1 MSDKRNDNN
10 KQNPIDKV
18 FRDGLRDR
26 PFEFDEKY
34 WEQAQSTLS
43 QFDQLKKSGK
53 SSNRGFFWLLG
64 GAFVVIGFLA
74 WLLLKPDNQPIASNT
89 SNNLQQE
96 NRTTENNTAENNT
109 AENVIAEKAEL
120 PQQQQTPA
128 KSSQNDEKIE
138 NKSQVTDNQLDKFE
152 NKQQIA
158 SKQAKNEGS
167 NGKKD
172 NQNSL
177 SNTGSKNNNK
187 VTDNTDKTIAADN
200 TTSVG
205 ELKQIDAKPEDNM
218 ESNKNAV
225 QANEN
230 QSGEQN
236 LANTNETAKA
246 DQINNTNEI
255 ADADNRGNSITNEI
269 TAEEK
274 TIRSLD
280 SNQTAALEK
289 TKTDSTQ
296 NNVLQSNNTLPKK
309 SSNIELTWYGAL
321 SFGADFT
328 STSLSST
335 NPSLT
340 DWVNY
345 RTAGET
351 LTPTLGLSLEGGLN
365 LKQFTVSTGINMY
378 NYASDVQYSFLS
390 VNIDSVIEYVYD
402 TAMIT
407 IIDSFY
413 VISIDTN
420 EQVFNGRNKIS
431 YIEIPILLGYQF
443 KAGNWRLG
451 LSTGPSIGLLN
462 SAVITYPNYDL
473 TTSETKP
480 VTYFK
485 NSYFNWIA
493 KPSVTYMFTDNI
505 GFGINGMFRWNLGSI
520 AEDADIQQ
528 QNSGYGIQVGLR
540 VEF

>member
-18 FRDGLRDR
+18 FRDGLHDR

-34 WEQAQSTLS
+34 WEQAQGTLS

-53 SSNRGFFWLLG
+53 GGNRGLFWMLG
-64 GAFVVIGFLA
+64 GALVVIGFLA
-74 WLLLKPDNQPIASNT
+74 WFLLKPETQPIAST
-89 SNNLQQE
+89 SSNNQQQKNISSE
-96 NRTTENNTAENNT
+96 NKTTEK
-109 AENVIAEKAEL
+109 VIAEKAEL
-120 PQQQQTPA
+120 PQQQETPVI
-128 KSSQNDEKIE
+128 SSQNDEKIV
-138 NKSQVTDNQLDKFE
+138 NILQVVDNQSNKIE
-152 NKQQIA
+152 NNQQIGD
-158 SKQAKNEGS
+158 KQSKNEGS
-167 NGKKD
+167 KGKKD
-172 NQNSL
+172 NQNPL
-177 SNTGSKNNNK
+177 ANTGSNNSNQ
-187 VTDNTDKTIAADN
+187 VTDNYDKTTAANN
-200 TTSVG
+200 TTSDG
-205 ELKQIDAKPEDNM
+205 ASKQIDVKQEDKLA
-218 ESNKNAV
+218 SNNDV
-225 QANEN
+225 VGVNEN
-230 QSGEQN
+230 QLGEQN
-236 LANTNETAKA
+236 LANNQITTKEDIIDNQTQKA
-246 DQINNTNEI
+246 DAGNTDNN
-255 ADADNRGNSITNEI
+255 NSNDV

-274 TIRSLD
+274 AIISID
-280 SNQTAALEK
+280 SNQITTLEK
-289 TKTDSTQ
+289 SDSTQ
-296 NNVLQSNNTLPKK
+296 NNVVPTNKTTPKK
-309 SSNIELTWYGAL
+309 STNLDLNWYGAL

-328 STSLSST
+328 STTLSST

-340 DWVNY
+340 EWVNY

-351 LTPTLGLSLEGGLN
+351 LTSTLGVALEGGLN
-365 LKQFTVSTGINMY
+365 IKQFTVGTGINMY

-402 TAMIT
+402 TAMVT

-443 KAGNWRLG
+443 KAGNWRFG

-473 TTSETKP
+473 TTTETKP

-520 AEDADIQQ
+520 VEDADIQQ
-528 QNSGYGIQVGLR
+528 QYSGYGIQVGLR